1 LRERLRAVPAF
12 GDLDD
17 TDLDELAAAA
27 SEFEAPAGRTLIE
40 RGAPGSGL
48 FVLEQ
53 GEVVVEA
60 PEGTRT
66 LNPGDVF
73 GERALVGGDV
83 RTARVRAQTAVRCVA
98 IARSAVEQV
107 LGRNKHLADR
117 LGGPR

>member
-17 TDLDELAAAA
+17 ADLDELAAAA

-66 LNPGDVF
+66 LTPGDVF

-98 IARSAVEQV
+98 IGRGAVEQV
-107 LGRNKHLADR
+107 LGRNEDLADR
-117 LGGPR
+117 LGGSR